1 MTFRRILFWIHLF
14 VGLSVGLVVVFLATT
29 GSILAFQAQIVSFAE
44 QNARV
49 AASAP
54 VNTCVSP
61 SGLLARATE
70 DQHRSPISMTLFADV
85 HRPAEVVFGRDTLL
99 MNACSGE
106 IIRRDAGRL
115 RSFFSDVRDLHRWVA
130 WGGVRHENLRAVKN
144 AGALCFLFLLLSG
157 LYLWFPRKLSWQHFK
172 PAIFFRS
179 KLKGRAR
186 DWNLHNIFGFWMALP
201 LACIVLTGVIMAY
214 PWATALLYRA
224 AASTPPPMR
233 PETESKQK
241 KALAIEKYPSLD
253 SAIRTAMAQDTRWKS
268 LLMRM
273 PAEKDAAIA
282 FTLDE
287 GDGGKPQQRAQ
298 LSIARKDATVL
309 RWEPFSANPRGRQWR
324 LYARFMHTGEIFG
337 FVGQLIALLAALSA
351 LMLVWTGF
359 SLALRRWSTWRSR
372 RALQRSIVEETSA
385 MVAVPER

>member
-14 VGLSVGLVVVFLATT
+14 VGLSVGLVVVFLAVT
-29 GSILAFQAQIVSFAE
+29 GSILAFQAQITAWAE
-44 QNARV
+44 RNAGI
-49 AASAP
+49 ATPAP
-54 VNTCVSP
+54 VSTCISA
-61 SGLLARATE
+61 SELLARVSE
-70 DQHRSPISMTLFADV
+70 DQHRSPTSLTLFADA

-99 MNACSGE
+99 VNACSGE
-106 IIRRDAGRL
+106 IIRRDAGKL
-115 RSFFSDVRDLHRWVA
+115 RSFFSDVKDLHRWVA
-130 WGGVRHENLRAVKN
+130 WGGVRHENLRAIKD
-144 AGALCFLFLLLSG
+144 AGTLCFLFLLLSG
-157 LYLWFPRKLSWQHFK
+157 LYLWFPKKVSWQHFK
-172 PAIFFRS
+172 PAIFFRP

-201 LACIVLTGVIMAY
+201 LACIVLTGTIMAY

-224 AASTPPPMR
+224 AGSAPPPVR
-233 PETESKQK
+233 PETEAKQK
-241 KALAIEKYPSLD
+241 KPLAIEKYPFLD
-253 SAIRTAMAQDTRWKS
+253 PAIQRAMAQDNRWKS

-324 LYARFMHTGEIFG
+324 LYARFLHSGEIFG
-337 FVGQLIALLAALSA
+337 FIGQLIALLAALSA

-359 SLALRRWSTWRSR
+359 SLALRRWSAWRSR
-372 RALQRSIVEETSA
+372 RLSQKRVPQPQETYK
-385 MVAVPER
+385 